1 MFAEHHNWVFYLLFM
16 HMGNLCYELKSLG
29 VNERGCL
36 RDLSICGCFSQV
48 QAVLLLLG
56 GYEIPSGIP
65 SMGPV
70 PLNQQVCT
78 YIYIY
83 IFMYKSCKS
92 LLECSLSVGV
102 IFFHFVAI
110 MTSLTGYE

>member
-83 IFMYKSCKS
+83 IYLCINHAKVYWNVVFQLVLFSFT
-92 LLECSLSVGV
+92 LSR
-102 IFFHFVAI
+102 
-110 MTSLTGYE
+110 